1 MAWIV
6 RDGSYILYA
15 GVTGSDAVDKF
26 LAVTE
31 KEAKSLRSKAV
42 ADYCS
47 GKDNVKVNKY
57 TLRWE

>member
-6 RDGSYILYA
+6 RDGSYILFA

-31 KEAKSLRSKAV
+31 KESKSLRSKAV

-47 GKDNVKVNKY
+47 GKDNIKVNKY